1 MLLSSSFPGPRFVDR
16 SLPYLG
22 AHTINLRIIG
32 SVQFDKNRKPK
43 KERFFKGREMMS
55 SAVIKHISENCPDI
69 KSLTLDKCVIGPHIK
84 TSQFPLKLKI
94 LTLRS
99 TIFVRRAS
107 FFENIWKNLKQLQEL
122 RIENLQN
129 FKKADCYAVI
139 ESRDIDF
146 DIKAFN
152 GFCFI
157 FYRKV

>member
-1 MLLSSSFPGPRFVDR
+1 MDK

-22 AHTINLRIIG
+22 EHIINLGITG

-43 KERFFKGREMMS
+43 KERFFKNREMLS
-55 SAVIKHISENCPDI
+55 SSVIKYISENCPGIDT
-69 KSLTLDKCVIGPHIK
+69 LTLNKCVIGPHIK
-84 TSQFPLKLKI
+84 TSMFPSELKI

-99 TIFVRRAS
+99 TIFVKKAS
-107 FFENIWKNLKQLQEL
+107 FFNDIWKDLKKLREL

-129 FKKADCYAVI
+129 FTKDDCYAVI

-146 DIKAFN
+146 DIKSHD